1 MRTSIRRIASIT
13 AAGAA
18 ATAMSVGA
26 AGTAG
31 AQTPLQ
37 GSLEAAGLVNAE
49 GNITEVGQSMFQSV
63 WVPVVAGSTF
73 AFFGVCLSVEM
84 TGVANCPT

>member
-13 AAGAA
+13 AVGAA

-31 AQTPLQ
+31 AQAPLQ
-37 GSLEAAGLVNAE
+37 GSLEAAGLVNQD
-49 GNITEVGQSMFQSV
+49 GTFTEIGQSV
-63 WVPVVAGSTF
+63 GVPIITGSGL

>member
-13 AAGAA
+13 AAGTAA
-18 ATAMSVGA
+18 VAMSIGA

-31 AQTPLQ
+31 AQAPLD
-37 GSLEAAGLVNAE
+37 GSLAAAGLVNE
-49 GNITEVGQSMFQSV
+49 DGTFTEIGQSV
-63 WVPVVAGSTF
+63 GVPLVMGSGL
-73 AFFGVCLSVEM
+73 AFFGVCFSVEL